1 MNVIIITHPHAE
13 LAIRLAHAAQYLDR
27 ATVASILARTDTP
40 RALYTLARI
49 LRAAA

>member
-1 MNVIIITHPHAE
+1 MELITTTHPHAA
-13 LAIRLAHAAQYLDR
+13 LAIRLAHASQHLDR
-27 ATVASILARTDTP
+27 ATIASILARTGTP